1 MEGCIVTRHA
11 DATIRRL
18 RATRGLAA
26 EIARECG
33 INRAAVYQ
41 WSKVPARHALR
52 VARLLNLDVR
62 RVRPDIFNPPTE

>member
-1 MEGCIVTRHA
+1 MTRHA

-18 RATRGLAA
+18 RGQRGLAA

-52 VARLLNLDVR
+52 VARLLDLDVR
-62 RVRPDIFNPPTE
+62 RVRPDIFAPPRD